1 MGRINVPGGYLN
13 RRDVVA
19 QLLERRNDALV
30 VTGLGA
36 PSYDVMAAGDHDNNF
51 YLWGA
56 MGGAAM
62 VGLGLA
68 LSQPERL
75 VLVITGDGE
84 QLMGMG
90 GLATIGVAKPDNLV
104 LTVLNNEHYG
114 ETGMQRSHVGRGVD
128 LVAVAKAC
136 GFASSRR
143 IRDEAKLKKLC
154 ADWNECA
161 GPHYVEIMIETD
173 EPERVLPPRDGVF
186 VKSRFRHALGFS
198 SI

>member
-1 MGRINVPGGYLN
+1 VQGNYLN

-90 GLATIGVAKPDNLV
+90 GLATIGVAKPTNLV

-143 IRDEAKLKKLC
+143 ITDEAIVKNLC
-154 ADWNECA
+154 ADLNECA
-161 GPHYVEIMIETD
+161 GPHYAEIMIETD

-186 VKSRFRHALGFS
+186 IKNRFRKSLGFT

>member
-1 MGRINVPGGYLN
+1 MARVKRLD
-13 RRDVVA
+13 RRDTVA
-19 QLLERRNDALV
+19 RLLEQRKDALV

-68 LSQPERL
+68 LSQHERL
-75 VLVITGDGE
+75 VIVFTGDGE

-90 GLATIGVAKPDNLV
+90 GLATIGVSKPGNLV
-104 LTVLNNEHYG
+104 LIVLNNEHYG
-114 ETGMQRSHVGRGVD
+114 ETGMQRSHTGRGVD
-128 LVAVAKAC
+128 LVAIAAAC

-143 IRDEAKLKKLC
+143 ITDDVEINELC
-154 ADWNECA
+154 VNMHKRA
-161 GPHYVEIMIETD
+161 GAIYAEIMIEAD
-173 EPERVLPPRDGVF
+173 EPERVIPPRDGVF
-186 VKSRFRHALGFS
+186 VKNRFRKSLGLRT
-198 SI
+198 I

>member
-1 MGRINVPGGYLN
+1 MSILR
-13 RRDVVA
+13 RRDAVA
-19 QLLERRNDALV
+19 QLLEKRKDALV

-62 VGLGLA
+62 VGLGVA
-68 LSQPERL
+68 LSQPGRT

-90 GLATIGVAKPDNLV
+90 GFATIGVAKPDNLV
-104 LTVLNNEHYG
+104 LIVLNNEHFG
-114 ETGMQRSHVGRGVD
+114 ETGMQLSHTGRGVD
-128 LVAVAKAC
+128 LVAVAQAC
-136 GFASSRR
+136 GFASSQR
-143 IRDEAKLKKLC
+143 ILDEAGI
-154 ADWNECA
+154 DEICA
-161 GPHYVEIMIETD
+161 GMHQHTGATYAEIMIGTD
-173 EPERVLPPRDGVF
+173 VDERVLPPRGGVF
-186 VKSRFRHALGFS
+186 IKNRFRQSLGFK

>member
-1 MGRINVPGGYLN
+1 MSILK
-13 RRDVVA
+13 RRDAVA
-19 QLLERRNDALV
+19 QLLEARKDALV

-68 LSQPERL
+68 LSQPERT
-75 VLVITGDGE
+75 VLVVTGDGE

-90 GLATIGVAKPDNLV
+90 GLATIGVAKPRNL
-104 LTVLNNEHYG
+104 LLIVLNNEHYG
-114 ETGMQRSHVGRGVD
+114 ETGMQRSHSGRGVD

-136 GFASSRR
+136 GFTSSQR
-143 IRDEAKLKKLC
+143 IIDEAGIDEIC
-154 ADWNECA
+154 ACMHQRTGA
-161 GPHYVEIMIETD
+161 KYAEIMIDTD

-186 VKSRFRHALGFS
+186 VKNRFRESLGFK

>member
-1 MGRINVPGGYLN
+1 MSIL
-13 RRDVVA
+13 RRRGAVA
-19 QLLERRNDALV
+19 QLLAKRKDALV

-68 LSQPERL
+68 LSQPGRTVL
-75 VLVITGDGE
+75 VLTGDGE

-90 GLATIGVAKPDNLV
+90 GLATIGVANPDNLV
-104 LTVLNNEHYG
+104 LVVLNNQHFG
-114 ETGMQRSHVGRGVD
+114 ETGMQLSHTGRGVD
-128 LVAVAKAC
+128 LVTIAAGC
-136 GFASSRR
+136 GIENSRR
-143 IRDEAKLKKLC
+143 ITDEAGIKELRVDMHQRSG
-154 ADWNECA
+154 AIYA
-161 GPHYVEIMIETD
+161 EIMIGTD

-186 VKSRFRHALGFS
+186 IKNRFRQSLGFT

>member
-90 GLATIGVAKPDNLV
+90 GLATIGVAKPTNLV

-128 LVAVAKAC
+128 LVAIAKAC

-143 IRDEAKLKKLC
+143 ITAEAKLKKLY
-154 ADWNECA
+154 ADLNECA

-186 VKSRFRHALGFS
+186 IKNRFRQSLGFA

>member
-1 MGRINVPGGYLN
+1 MAGVKRLN

-19 QLLERRNDALV
+19 HVLEQRGDALV

-68 LSQPERL
+68 LSQRERP
-75 VLVITGDGE
+75 VLVFTGDGE

-90 GLATIGVAKPDNLV
+90 GLATIGVTRPDNLV
-104 LTVLNNEHYG
+104 LIVLNNEHYG
-114 ETGMQRSHVGRGVD
+114 ETGMQRSHAGRGVD
-128 LVAVAKAC
+128 LVAIAAAC
-136 GFASSRR
+136 GFASSQR
-143 IRDEAKLKKLC
+143 I
-154 ADWNECA
+154 ADD
-161 GPHYVEIMIETD
+161 VEINELCVNMHKRAGAI
-173 EPERVLPPRDGVF
+173 
-186 VKSRFRHALGFS
+186 
-198 SI
+198 

>member
-1 MGRINVPGGYLN
+1 MSILR
-13 RRDVVA
+13 RRDAVA
-19 QLLERRNDALV
+19 QLLAKREDALV

-36 PSYDVMAAGDHDNNF
+36 ASYDVMAAGDHDNNF

-68 LSQPERL
+68 LSQPDRTVL
-75 VLVITGDGE
+75 VLTGDGE

-90 GLATIGVAKPDNLV
+90 GLATIGVAKPSNLV
-104 LTVLNNEHYG
+104 LIVLNNEHYG

-143 IRDEAKLKKLC
+143 IEDDTKLEKLC
-154 ADWNECA
+154 ADLDKRA
-161 GPHYVEIMIETD
+161 GPHYAEIMIETD

-186 VKSRFRHALGFS
+186 VKNRFRHALGFS

>member
-1 MGRINVPGGYLN
+1 MKRLK
-13 RRDVVA
+13 RRETVA
-19 QLLERRNDALV
+19 QLLEQRKDALV

-68 LSQPERL
+68 LSQRKRP
-75 VLVITGDGE
+75 VLVFTGDGE

-90 GLATIGVAKPDNLV
+90 GLATIGVTRPDNLV
-104 LTVLNNEHYG
+104 LIVLNNEHYG
-114 ETGMQRSHVGRGVD
+114 ETGMQRSHMGRGVD
-128 LVAVAKAC
+128 LVAVAAAC

-143 IRDEAKLKKLC
+143 ITD
-154 ADWNECA
+154 D
-161 GPHYVEIMIETD
+161 VEINELCVNMHERAGAIYAEVMIEAD

-186 VKSRFRHALGFS
+186 VKNRFRKSLGFAT
-198 SI
+198 I

>member
-1 MGRINVPGGYLN
+1 MAQVSILK
-13 RRDVVA
+13 RRDAVA
-19 QLLERRNDALV
+19 QLLQERKDALV

-36 PSYDVMAAGDHDNNF
+36 PGYDVMAAGDHDSNF

-68 LSQPERL
+68 LSQPGCTVL
-75 VLVITGDGE
+75 VLTGDGE

-90 GLATIGVAKPDNLV
+90 GFATIGVAKPDNLV
-104 LTVLNNEHYG
+104 LIVLNNERFG
-114 ETGMQRSHVGRGVD
+114 ETGMQPSHTGRGVD

-136 GFASSRR
+136 GFTSSER
-143 IRDEAKLKKLC
+143 ILDETGIEKLC
-154 ADWNECA
+154 ARMHLRDGA
-161 GPHYVEIMIETD
+161 IYAEIVIGTD

-186 VKSRFRHALGFS
+186 IKNRFRKSLGLA

>member
-1 MGRINVPGGYLN
+1 MGRINVSGDYLN

-19 QLLERRNDALV
+19 QLLETRNDALV

-68 LSQPERL
+68 LAQPERL

-104 LTVLNNEHYG
+104 LTILNNEHYG

-143 IRDEAKLKKLC
+143 ITDEVKVKNLC
-154 ADWNECA
+154 ADLNECA

-186 VKSRFRHALGFS
+186 IKNRFRQSLGFT

>member
-1 MGRINVPGGYLN
+1 MRRLN

-19 QLLERRNDALV
+19 TLLEKRRDALV
-30 VTGLGA
+30 ITGLGSA
-36 PSYDVMAAGDHDNNF
+36 SYDVMAAGDHDSNF

-68 LSQPERL
+68 LSQPERP
-75 VLVITGDGE
+75 VLVFTGDGE

-104 LTVLNNEHYG
+104 LIVLNNEHYG
-114 ETGMQRSHVGRGVD
+114 ETGMQRSHAGRGVD
-128 LVAVAKAC
+128 LVAVAAGC
-136 GFASSRR
+136 GIQSSRR
-143 IRDEAKLKKLC
+143 MMDEVDIEELC
-154 ADWNECA
+154 INMHQRA
-161 GPHYVEIMIETD
+161 GAIYAEIMIAAD
-173 EPERVLPPRDGVF
+173 EPRRVLPPRDGAL
-186 VKSRFRHALGFS
+186 VKNRFRQSLGFA

>member
-1 MGRINVPGGYLN
+1 MARVKRFN
-13 RRDVVA
+13 RRDTVA
-19 QLLERRNDALV
+19 RLLEQRKDALV

-68 LSQPERL
+68 LSQHERP
-75 VLVITGDGE
+75 VMVFTGDGE

-90 GLATIGVAKPDNLV
+90 GLATIGVSKPGNLV
-104 LTVLNNEHYG
+104 LIVLNNEHYG
-114 ETGMQRSHVGRGVD
+114 ETGMQRSHAGRGVD
-128 LVAVAKAC
+128 LVAIAAAC

-143 IRDEAKLKKLC
+143 ITDDVEIDELC
-154 ADWNECA
+154 VNMHKRA
-161 GPHYVEIMIETD
+161 GALYAEIMIEAD

-186 VKSRFRHALGFS
+186 VKNRFRKSLGLMT
-198 SI
+198 I

>member
-1 MGRINVPGGYLN
+1 MAGVKRLN

-19 QLLERRNDALV
+19 HLLEQRKDALV

-36 PSYDVMAAGDHDNNF
+36 PSYDVMAAGDDDNNF

-68 LSQPERL
+68 LSQRERP
-75 VLVITGDGE
+75 VLVFTGDGE

-90 GLATIGVAKPDNLV
+90 GLATIGVTRPDNLV
-104 LTVLNNEHYG
+104 LIVLNNEHYG
-114 ETGMQRSHVGRGVD
+114 ETGMQRSHAGRGVN
-128 LVAVAKAC
+128 LVAVAAAC
-136 GFASSRR
+136 GFASSQR
-143 IRDEAKLKKLC
+143 ITND
-154 ADWNECA
+154 
-161 GPHYVEIMIETD
+161 VEINDLCVNMHKRAGAIYAELMVEAD

-186 VKSRFRHALGFS
+186 VKNRFRKSLGFAT
-198 SI
+198 I

>member
-1 MGRINVPGGYLN
+1 MSILQ
-13 RRDVVA
+13 RRDAVA
-19 QLLERRNDALV
+19 QLLDARKDALV

-68 LSQPERL
+68 LSQPERT

-90 GLATIGVAKPDNLV
+90 GLATIGVANPRNFL
-104 LTVLNNEHYG
+104 LIVLNNEHYG
-114 ETGMQRSHVGRGVD
+114 ETGMQRSHLGQGVD
-128 LVAVAKAC
+128 LTAVAKAC
-136 GFASSRR
+136 GFSSSQR
-143 IRDEAKLKKLC
+143 ILDDAGIDEI
-154 ADWNECA
+154 CA
-161 GPHYVEIMIETD
+161 GMHQRSGARYVEIMIDKD

-186 VKSRFRHALGFS
+186 VKNRFRQSLGFKP
-198 SI
+198 I

>member
-114 ETGMQRSHVGRGVD
+114 ETGMQRSHVGRVGD

-136 GFASSRR
+136 GFASS
-143 IRDEAKLKKLC
+143 
-154 ADWNECA
+154 
-161 GPHYVEIMIETD
+161 
-173 EPERVLPPRDGVF
+173 
-186 VKSRFRHALGFS
+186 
-198 SI
+198 

>member
-1 MGRINVPGGYLN
+1 MSILR
-13 RRDVVA
+13 RRDAVA
-19 QLLERRNDALV
+19 HLLKERKDALV

-68 LSQPERL
+68 LSQPGRT

-90 GLATIGVAKPDNLV
+90 GLATIGVAKPRNLV
-104 LTVLNNEHYG
+104 LIVLNNEHYG
-114 ETGMQRSHVGRGVD
+114 ETGMQPSHTGRGVD
-128 LVAVAKAC
+128 LVAVAQAC
-136 GFASSRR
+136 GFSSSRR
-143 IRDEAKLKKLC
+143 IRDGAGIDEI
-154 ADWNECA
+154 CA
-161 GPHYVEIMIETD
+161 GMHRRAGATYAEIMIEAD
-173 EPERVLPPRDGVF
+173 EPGRVLPPRDGVF
-186 VKSRFRHALGFS
+186 IKNRFRQSLGFT

>member
-1 MGRINVPGGYLN
+1 MSILR
-13 RRDVVA
+13 RRDAVA
-19 QLLERRNDALV
+19 QLLEKRKDALI

-68 LSQPERL
+68 LSQPGRTVL
-75 VLVITGDGE
+75 VLTGDGE

-90 GLATIGVAKPDNLV
+90 GLATIGVAKPRNLV
-104 LTVLNNEHYG
+104 LIVLNNEHFG
-114 ETGMQRSHVGRGVD
+114 ETGMQLSHTGRGVD
-128 LVAVAKAC
+128 LVAVSQAC

-143 IRDEAKLKKLC
+143 ILDEAGIDEIC
-154 ADWNECA
+154 IGMHQRA
-161 GPHYVEIMIETD
+161 GATYAEIMIGTD

-186 VKSRFRHALGFS
+186 IKNRFRQSLGFT

>member
-1 MGRINVPGGYLN
+1 MKG
-13 RRDVVA
+13 
-19 QLLERRNDALV
+19 LERREVVAHLLEQRKDALV

-68 LSQPERL
+68 LSQRERP
-75 VLVITGDGE
+75 VLVFTGDGE

-90 GLATIGVAKPDNLV
+90 GFATIGVTRPDNLV
-104 LTVLNNEHYG
+104 LIVLNNQHYG

-128 LVAVAKAC
+128 LVAVAAAC
-136 GFASSRR
+136 GFASSQR
-143 IRDEAKLKKLC
+143 ITNDAEINDLC
-154 ADWNECA
+154 VNMHKRA
-161 GPHYVEIMIETD
+161 GAIYAEVMIEAA

-186 VKSRFRHALGFS
+186 VKNRFRKSLGFAT
-198 SI
+198 I

>member
-1 MGRINVPGGYLN
+1 MDRVKRLK
-13 RRDVVA
+13 RRETVA
-19 QLLERRNDALV
+19 QLLEQRKDALV

-68 LSQPERL
+68 LSQRERP
-75 VLVITGDGE
+75 VLVFTGDGE

-90 GLATIGVAKPDNLV
+90 GLATIGVTRPDNLV
-104 LTVLNNEHYG
+104 LIVLNNEHYG
-114 ETGMQRSHVGRGVD
+114 ETGMQRSHAGRGVD
-128 LVAVAKAC
+128 LVAVAAAC

-143 IRDEAKLKKLC
+143 ITDDVKISELC
-154 ADWNECA
+154 VNMHQRA
-161 GPHYVEIMIETD
+161 GAIYAEIMIEAD

-186 VKSRFRHALGFS
+186 VRNRFRKSLGFAT
-198 SI
+198 I

>member
-1 MGRINVPGGYLN
+1 MVSRLK
-13 RRDVVA
+13 RRDAVA
-19 QLLERRNDALV
+19 RLLETRKDALV
-30 VTGLGA
+30 ITGLGA
-36 PSYDVMAAGDHDNNF
+36 ASYDVMAVGDRDNNF

-68 LSQPERL
+68 LSQPERP
-75 VLVITGDGE
+75 VLVFTGDGE

-104 LTVLNNEHYG
+104 LIVLNNEHYG

-128 LVAVAKAC
+128 LVAVATGC
-136 GFASSRR
+136 GIGSSRR
-143 IRDEAKLKKLC
+143 ITDDVGLEELC
-154 ADWNECA
+154 VNMHQRA
-161 GPHYVEIMIETD
+161 GTIYAEIMIEAD

-186 VKSRFRHALGFS
+186 VKNRFRRSLGFT

>member
-1 MGRINVPGGYLN
+1 MGRINVSGDYLN

-19 QLLERRNDALV
+19 QLLETRNDALV

-143 IRDEAKLKKLC
+143 ITDEAKVKNLC
-154 ADWNECA
+154 ADLNECA

-186 VKSRFRHALGFS
+186 VKNRFRHALGFS

>member
-1 MGRINVPGGYLN
+1 MKG
-13 RRDVVA
+13 
-19 QLLERRNDALV
+19 LERREVVAHLLEQRKDALV

-68 LSQPERL
+68 LSQRERP
-75 VLVITGDGE
+75 VLVFTGDGE

-90 GLATIGVAKPDNLV
+90 GLATIGVTRPDNLV
-104 LTVLNNEHYG
+104 LIVLNNEHYG

-128 LVAVAKAC
+128 LVAVAAAC
-136 GFASSRR
+136 GIASSQR
-143 IRDEAKLKKLC
+143 IT
-154 ADWNECA
+154 NE
-161 GPHYVEIMIETD
+161 VEINDLCVNMHKRAGAIYAEVMIEAD

-186 VKSRFRHALGFS
+186 VKNRFRKSLGFAT
-198 SI
+198 I

>member
-1 MGRINVPGGYLN
+1 MTILR
-13 RRDVVA
+13 RRDAVA
-19 QLLERRNDALV
+19 QLLNERKDALV

-51 YLWGA
+51 YIWGA

-68 LSQPERL
+68 LSHPGRT

-90 GLATIGVAKPDNLV
+90 GLATIGVAKPGNLV
-104 LTVLNNEHYG
+104 LIVLNNEHYG
-114 ETGMQRSHVGRGVD
+114 ETGMQLSHAGRGVD
-128 LVAVAKAC
+128 LVAVARAC
-136 GFASSRR
+136 RFASSQR
-143 IRDEAKLKKLC
+143 IFDEAGIVKI
-154 ADWNECA
+154 CA
-161 GPHYVEIMIETD
+161 GMHQRAGATYAEIMIEAD

-186 VKSRFRHALGFS
+186 IKNRFRQSLGLT

>member
-1 MGRINVPGGYLN
+1 MVSRLK
-13 RRDVVA
+13 RRDAVA
-19 QLLERRNDALV
+19 RLLEGRKDALV
-30 VTGLGA
+30 ITGLGA
-36 PSYDVMAAGDHDNNF
+36 ASYDVMAAGDHDSNF

-68 LSQPERL
+68 LSQPERP
-75 VLVITGDGE
+75 VLVFTGDGE

-104 LTVLNNEHYG
+104 LIVLNNEHYG

-128 LVAVAKAC
+128 LVAVAASC
-136 GFASSRR
+136 GFESSRR
-143 IRDEAKLKKLC
+143 ITDDVDINELC
-154 ADWNECA
+154 VNMHQRTGAMYA
-161 GPHYVEIMIETD
+161 EIMIQAD
-173 EPERVLPPRDGVF
+173 EPERVPPPRDGVF
-186 VKSRFRHALGFS
+186 VKNRFRRSLGFA

>member
-1 MGRINVPGGYLN
+1 MGRINVSGDYLN

-19 QLLERRNDALV
+19 QLLETRNDALV

-136 GFASSRR
+136 GFASSQR
-143 IRDEAKLKKLC
+143 ITDEAKVKSLC
-154 ADWNECA
+154 ADLNERV
-161 GPHYVEIMIETD
+161 GPHYAEIMIETD

-186 VKSRFRHALGFS
+186 IKNRFRQSLGFT

>member
-1 MGRINVPGGYLN
+1 MSIL
-13 RRDVVA
+13 RRRGAVA
-19 QLLERRNDALV
+19 HLLKERKDGLV

-36 PSYDVMAAGDHDNNF
+36 PSYDVMASGDHDNNF

-68 LSQPERL
+68 LSQPGRT

-90 GLATIGVAKPDNLV
+90 GLATIGVAKPRNLV
-104 LTVLNNEHYG
+104 LIVLNNEHYG
-114 ETGMQRSHVGRGVD
+114 ETGMQPSHTGRGVD
-128 LVAVAKAC
+128 LVAVAQAC
-136 GFASSRR
+136 GFTSSQR
-143 IRDEAKLKKLC
+143 ILDEAGIDEIC
-154 ADWNECA
+154 ADMHRRA
-161 GPHYVEIMIETD
+161 GATYAEIMIEAD
-173 EPERVLPPRDGVF
+173 EPERVPPPRDGVF
-186 VKSRFRHALGFS
+186 IKNRFRQSLGLT

>member
-1 MGRINVPGGYLN
+1 MAGVKRLN

-19 QLLERRNDALV
+19 HVLEQRRDALV

-36 PSYDVMAAGDHDNNF
+36 PSYDVMAAGDHDDNF

-68 LSQPERL
+68 LSQRERP
-75 VLVITGDGE
+75 VLVFTGDGE

-90 GLATIGVAKPDNLV
+90 GLATIGVTRPDNLV
-104 LTVLNNEHYG
+104 LIVLNNEHYG
-114 ETGMQRSHVGRGVD
+114 ETGMQRSHAGRGVD
-128 LVAVAKAC
+128 LVAIAAAC
-136 GFASSRR
+136 GFASSQR
-143 IRDEAKLKKLC
+143 I
-154 ADWNECA
+154 ADD
-161 GPHYVEIMIETD
+161 VEINELCVNMHKRAGAIYAELMVEAD

-186 VKSRFRHALGFS
+186 VKNRFRKSLGFAT
-198 SI
+198 I